1 MTTNNNRIGL
11 RLRTAAREAKHKGS
25 TRAIG
30 ANLGKGIC
38 IALLAASFAAHQA
51 AAADTAGQLSNP
63 SRALPA
69 QAGTAVPAIIETQA
83 VLVHR
88 AKRADFEGEH
98 ASPRARHFADWVVDS
113 GDNRNLPFAIVDKI
127 DAKVFVFNADGRLRG
142 AAPALLGL
150 ARGDDSVPG
159 IGELKLSAMR
169 PWERTTPA
177 GRFIASLGHRSGG
190 EEILWVDYDDAISM
204 HRVINTNPKE
214 RRPHRLATPTVAD
227 NRISYGCINVPIKFY
242 DKVVSPAFTGTNG
255 IVYVL
260 PEIKSMRKVFA
271 SYHDVDERTG
281 VHSARQAAPAQ
292 VAARSVAIGR

>member
-1 MTTNNNRIGL
+1 MTTNNNRTGL
-11 RLRTAAREAKHKGS
+11 RLRAGTRQAKRKGS
-25 TRAIG
+25 DRAIG

-38 IALLAASFAAHQA
+38 LALLAAGFAAHQA
-51 AAADTAGQLSNP
+51 AAADTAGQLSKP
-63 SRALPA
+63 SGALAA
-69 QAGTAVPAIIETQA
+69 QAGTAVPAVIETQA
-83 VLVHR
+83 VPVHR

-98 ASPRARHFADWVVDS
+98 ASPDARHFADWVVDS
-113 GDNRNLPFAIVDKI
+113 GDNRSLPFAIVDKVG
-127 DAKVFVFNADGRLRG
+127 ARVYVFNADGRLRG

-177 GRFIASLGHRSGG
+177 GRFVASLGHRSGG
-190 EEILWVDYDDAISM
+190 EEILWVDYHDAISM
-204 HRVINTNPKE
+204 HRVINTNPRE

-242 DKVVSPAFTGTNG
+242 DKVVSPTFTGTNG

-260 PEIKSMRKVFA
+260 PETKAIRKVFA
-271 SYHDVDERTG
+271 SYHDLDEHTG
-281 VHSARQAAPAQ
+281 VQAQ
-292 VAARSVAIGR
+292 LAARSAAPGR